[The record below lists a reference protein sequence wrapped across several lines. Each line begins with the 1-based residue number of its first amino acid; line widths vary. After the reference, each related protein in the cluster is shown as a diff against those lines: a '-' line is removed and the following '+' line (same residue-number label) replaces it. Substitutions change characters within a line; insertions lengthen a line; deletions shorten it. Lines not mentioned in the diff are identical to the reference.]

1 MAVSRVEGGGG
12 SDAMRM
18 KVAPSSISD
27 ALKDAGLSVLA
38 CLQCGTCS
46 GSCPSGRYTEMV
58 TRKIVRDARVGRDIL
73 HDPDLW
79 LCTTCYTCQE
89 RCPREIKIADA
100 ILAIREI
107 AVHEGIMLPAHRKVS
122 QLMLECGHAVPIN
135 DAVKKKRERLGMDA
149 LPETVHK
156 YPEALSEVQTLLEFC
171 GFDKL
176 AAGSQE

>member
-1 MAVSRVEGGGG
+1 
-12 SDAMRM
+12 MRM
-18 KVAPSSISD
+18 KTTPSSISD

-58 TRKIVRDARVGRDIL
+58 TRKIVRDARVGRDVL
-73 HDPDLW
+73 QDPDLW

-122 QLMLECGHAVPIN
+122 QLVLECGHAVPIN
-135 DAVKKKRERLGMDA
+135 DVVKEKRERLGMDA

-156 YPEALSEVQTLLEFC
+156 YPEALSEVQTLLGRC

-176 AAGSQE
+176 VAGSQE

>member
-1 MAVSRVEGGGG
+1 MNTP
-12 SDAMRM
+12 
-18 KVAPSSISD
+18 PSSISD
-27 ALKDAGLSVLA
+27 ALKDAGISVLT

-46 GSCPSGRYTEMV
+46 GSCPSGRYTGLV
-58 TRKIVRDARVGRDIL
+58 TRKIVRGARVGRDVL

-107 AVHEGIMLPAHRKVS
+107 AVHEGVMLPAHRKVS
-122 QLMLECGHAVPIN
+122 QLVLECGHAVPIN
-135 DAVKKKRERLGMDA
+135 DMVKENRERLGMDA

-156 YPEALSEVQTLLEFC
+156 YPEALSEVQTLLESC
-171 GFDKL
+171 GFDRL
-176 AAGSQE
+176 VAGYQE